1 MIALEGHPLST
12 LRTSTVK
19 IKGLKM
25 MTGLAVG
32 LFSLVQHPL
41 RFQIIA
47 LFGLDLELK
56 QIESYLR
63 YLRANL

>member
-1 MIALEGHPLST
+1 MIAPWGHPLST

-25 MTGLAVG
+25 MTGLTTG

-47 LFGLDLELK
+47 LIGLDLELEK
-56 QIESYLR
+56 MKYTKNI
-63 YLRANL
+63 

>member
-1 MIALEGHPLST
+1 
-12 LRTSTVK
+12 
-19 IKGLKM
+19 M

-56 QIESYLR
+56 KTIEIYLK
-63 YLRANL
+63 YKKAKITII

>member
-1 MIALEGHPLST
+1 
-12 LRTSTVK
+12 
-19 IKGLKM
+19 M

-56 QIESYLR
+56 KKWNILKIFKGKIINNNNIIDNISTPYL
-63 YLRANL
+63 LLW